1 VPVIVVAIVTVAPV
15 PAASIVFELVTAPSI
30 TSPWEVVPSI
40 SPALLVMALSV
51 SEPPLA
57 ASVPELVNV
66 PPMSR
71 VAPLCT
77 VMVPRLAAA
86 SVSHNVAT
94 RHRDTRLAIADRL
107 GFGGS
112 QATQIF
118 QDQRVT

>member
-1 VPVIVVAIVTVAPV
+1 V

-94 RHRDTRLAIADRL
+94 RHRDGRLAIADRL